1 MKILNHGPI
10 PPSPIPGGKGEILV
24 KGENVSNLSAGKD
37 VDSYCTKC
45 KLELGHLIVAMV
57 GDKIAKVKCNTC
69 GGIHNYRVL
78 KVQKPAGTAKKAAT
92 PKIPKEIG
100 KPPEVLWQERISKAR
115 GTEIPYEMGR
125 VFKVGDVIAHEL
137 FGKGVVLQ
145 IASKKCTAIFVDKER
160 IMVSAN

>member
-1 MKILNHGPI
+1 
-10 PPSPIPGGKGEILV
+10 
-24 KGENVSNLSAGKD
+24 VSNLSAGKD

-57 GDKIAKVKCNTC
+57 GDKIAKVKCKTC
-69 GGIHNYRVL
+69 GGTHNYRVV
-78 KVQKPAGTAKKAAT
+78 KAQKSAGTAKKATA

-115 GTEIPYEMGR
+115 GTESPYGMGKA
-125 VFKVGDVIAHEL
+125 FKIGDIIAHEL

-145 IASKKCTAIFVDKER
+145 VASKKCTAIFVDKER

>member
-1 MKILNHGPI
+1 MSK
-10 PPSPIPGGKGEILV
+10 
-24 KGENVSNLSAGKD
+24 LSAGKEI
-37 VDSYCTKC
+37 DSYCTKC

-69 GGIHNYRVL
+69 GSVHNYRAVN
-78 KVQKPAGTAKKAAT
+78 KVQKTGSPAKKTST
-92 PKIPKEIG
+92 PKIQKDMG

>member
-1 MKILNHGPI
+1 M
-10 PPSPIPGGKGEILV
+10 
-24 KGENVSNLSAGKD
+24 SNLSAGKD

-69 GGIHNYRVL
+69 GGTHNYRAV
-78 KVQKPAGTAKKAAT
+78 KVQKPAGTAKKATT
-92 PKIPKEIG
+92 PKIPKEIA

-115 GTEIPYEMGR
+115 GAEIPYGMGR
-125 VFKVGDVIAHEL
+125 AFKVGDLIAHEL

-145 IASKKCTAIFVDKER
+145 VSCKKCTAIFRDRER

>member
-1 MKILNHGPI
+1 MSK
-10 PPSPIPGGKGEILV
+10 
-24 KGENVSNLSAGKD
+24 LSAGKD

-45 KLELGHLIVAMV
+45 KLDLGHLIVAMV

-69 GGIHNYRVL
+69 GGTHNYRAANI
-78 KVQKPAGTAKKAAT
+78 QKPAVAAKKEMT
-92 PKIPKEIG
+92 PKTPKEIG

-115 GTEIPYEMGR
+115 GGEIPYGMGKA
-125 VFKVGDVIAHEL
+125 FKVGDLISHDL

-145 IASKKCTAIFVDKER
+145 IASKKCSAIFVDKER